1 MNATPSP
8 TPHADELDACEP
20 QAGEPATISMATK
33 ANVQIV
39 IPARL
44 ASTRLPEKLLLKET
58 GKTVLQH
65 TYEAASSA
73 SLPGG
78 ITVAVDDSRL
88 LENAKSFGAGAIMTD
103 PNLPS
108 GTDRVAAVAKE
119 MDEVDIFVNVQG
131 DEPEIEPSLIDQ
143 VAGLLVDNPDA
154 DVATMCAP
162 IREREK
168 LENPACVKVVCG
180 SDGRAMY
187 FSRCPI
193 PHARSWSEDLL
204 QEDPPVFFQH
214 IGLYAY
220 RRRFLVRL
228 HELPPCP
235 LESVEK
241 LEQLRFLSAG
251 VSILVGQ
258 TDSAVKGIDTSDDYR
273 KFVHRFYQ
281 SIPQAA

>member
-1 MNATPSP
+1 M
-8 TPHADELDACEP
+8 
-20 QAGEPATISMATK
+20 PATVSLDTTT
-33 ANVQIV
+33 NVQVV

-58 GKTVLQH
+58 GKSVLQH
-65 TYEAASSA
+65 TYEAACGA
-73 SLPGG
+73 TTPAG
-78 ITVAVDDSRL
+78 IVIAVDHPRL
-88 LENAKSFGAGAIMTD
+88 LQNAHSFGADAVMTNPD
-103 PNLPS
+103 LPS

-119 MDEVDIFVNVQG
+119 MEDVDIFVNVQG

-143 VAGLLVDNPDA
+143 VARLLIENPNA
-154 DVATMCAP
+154 DITTMCAP

-168 LENPACVKVVCG
+168 LEDPACVKVVFG
-180 SDGRAMY
+180 NDGRAMY

-193 PHARSWSEDLL
+193 PHARSWSDDLL
-204 QEDPPVFFQH
+204 QAGSPVFFQH

-220 RRRFLVRL
+220 RRRFLMRL
-228 HELPPCP
+228 DQLPHCP

-251 VSILVGQ
+251 TSILVGQ
-258 TDSAVKGIDTSDDYR
+258 TDSTVKGIDTSDDYR

-281 SIPQAA
+281 SIRTAA